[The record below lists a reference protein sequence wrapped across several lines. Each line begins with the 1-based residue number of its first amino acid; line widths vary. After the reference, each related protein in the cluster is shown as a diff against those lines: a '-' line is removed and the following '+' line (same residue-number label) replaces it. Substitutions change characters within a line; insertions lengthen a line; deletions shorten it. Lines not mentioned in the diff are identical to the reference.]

1 MDNEEIRELL
11 KELKETSDESSSVKS
26 KVVKIHF
33 DTRKEAEAREKARQ
47 KAKEEEE
54 RQRLLKEEEEKKR
67 QEELARE
74 AEEKAQEI
82 VEKAKA
88 QASSVFSPD
97 LGSDMDKLE
106 EDAPADEEP
115 SEDDDLDLN
124 WNPASMAGAG
134 IYSAGSGDGHQDR
147 ESEEKESGEDPEEPD
162 EDEQPESLKDRL
174 LGKVKSG
181 VSGFM
186 LKLARQD
193 EEREAEESGRDE
205 EAPEDTDESLSDAD
219 LPDDDLLDVE
229 VPGDTFS
236 GPSASAHASGG
247 FSSDAGP
254 KMREIKVPQPEEE
267 EAGKE
272 TGRDE
277 LKDWKKQPEDWKKR
291 MEEPPRFNLRHVKIP
306 EKPVIKWNRKKAE
319 ADAPA
324 ETDTVTKTEGP
335 AEEAAAELAAASA
348 EKKAE
353 ETAAA
358 SASAQQTAEITAAAT
373 SGAAAAAETGKP
385 DLSKDDF
392 ESDAADFRTPG
403 SEKDFPSA
411 AGKQEGKKT
420 EKPERKLSDFLN
432 LAKRPRK
439 HLTPED
445 RRAQQEEEQESLQ
458 KELAQMRQDFGKQ
471 ERKEAESASEEAK
484 VSSAPQSIEVVNLN
498 ENANHKQVEVI
509 RLDKEKTGPLPDLA
523 GKTGG
528 RKRAGSA
535 GDSLKTLKGAG
546 SALGGFLKKLVSSA
560 KSGPEESQ
568 PSVSEILQQEDTEA
582 GRQERESGP
591 AAGKKKKLI
600 TYGLILAGIV
610 LIVLLIIWAMGTGI
624 GGSSSSTGS
633 GVTADEGLNVRIKQQ
648 PMEYVKEGDV
658 TLTIRVPNTIQSIT
672 ADDQAV
678 KFEGDKKTEIT
689 VHATGSKIKLMVV
702 STDKVRSATV
712 KLSYIDSEAPV
723 VSAGTNGNMVTL
735 SAKDDASGVAGIYY
749 GTTGPLSDVPLY
761 QAYKEPFAEEEGVV
775 YSWYAVDRA
784 GNMSVP
790 KAGRFTEAK
799 SMTFEKESYTVYPNS
814 NVTLGVSVEPEG
826 GFLNN
831 LTYQSS
837 DESVV
842 KIEHGNV
849 LVPVEEGEAT
859 VTASADGLDPA
870 TAKVVVSNA
879 KTVTI
884 SVAGDCTL
892 GTDPKL
898 APDNSFVAY
907 QNVYGN
913 HYFMQNVKSILSE
926 DDATFANFEGTLT
939 TSDQAANKKFTFKGD
954 ASCTE
959 ILEDGSI
966 NVVTLANN
974 HTEDYGDQGLADTE
988 ENLEEA
994 GIDWCSGDQIAYED
1008 LNGVKTAFI
1017 GIYAVENG
1025 LDSLD
1030 QVKST
1035 VAEAEDE
1042 GAQLI
1047 IVYFHWNSELVPDPN
1062 QDMVTLGHAA
1072 VDAGADL
1079 VVGSHSHLVSGIE
1092 KYEGRYIVY
1101 GLGNFCFGGNLYPSD
1116 YDSMIFR
1123 QTFTVGGDGV
1133 KDDDQIE
1140 IIPVRISSMEGANNY
1155 QPTPVSGDAAA
1166 QIMQK
1171 IDERSAQFG
1180 STWDD
1185 YMVDGT
1191 EQGTGDSAA

>member
-134 IYSAGSGDGHQDR
+134 IYSAGSGDGQQDR

-193 EEREAEESGRDE
+193 EEREAEESGRHE

-219 LPDDDLLDVE
+219 LPDNDLPDEEL
-229 VPGDTFS
+229 PGDTFS
-236 GPSASAHASGG
+236 GPSASAHVSGG
-247 FSSDAGP
+247 FSSYAGAE
-254 KMREIKVPQPEEE
+254 MQEIKVPQSEEE

-272 TGRDE
+272 TGKDE
-277 LKDWKKQPEDWKKR
+277 LKDWKKR

-335 AEEAAAELAAASA
+335 AEEAAA
-348 EKKAE
+348 
-353 ETAAA
+353 
-358 SASAQQTAEITAAAT
+358 
-373 SGAAAAAETGKP
+373 AAETGKP

-403 SEKDFPSA
+403 SEKDFSSA
-411 AGKQEGKKT
+411 AGKEEGKKT

-432 LAKRPRK
+432 MAKSSRK

-445 RRAQQEEEQESLQ
+445 LRAQQEEEQESLQ

-471 ERKEAESASEEAK
+471 ERKEAFPASEDAK

-509 RLDKEKTGPLPDLA
+509 RLDKEKTGPLPDLT

-546 SALGGFLKKLVSSA
+546 SALGGFLKKLASST
-560 KSGPEESQ
+560 KSGPKEGQ
-568 PSVSEILQQEDTEA
+568 PSVSEILQQEDKEA
-582 GRQERESGP
+582 GRQEPESGP
-591 AAGKKKKLI
+591 AAEKKKKLI

-610 LIVLLIIWAMGTGI
+610 LIALLIIWALGTGI

-648 PMEYVKEGDV
+648 PMEYAKEGDV

-723 VSAGTNGNMVTL
+723 VSARTNGNMVTL

-790 KAGRFTEAK
+790 KTGRFTEAK
-799 SMTFEKESYTVYPNS
+799 AMTFEKESYTVYPDS

-831 LTYQSS
+831 LAFQSS

-849 LVPVEEGEAT
+849 LVPVEEGETT

-884 SVAGDCTL
+884 SAVGDCTL

-898 APDNSFVAY
+898 DPDNSFVAY

-974 HTEDYGDQGLADTE
+974 HTEDYGDQGLADTK

-1035 VAEAEDE
+1035 VAEAEDG

-1101 GLGNFCFGGNLYPSD
+1101 GLSNFCFGGNLYPSD

-1123 QTFTVGGDGV
+1123 QTFIVGGDGV

-1180 STWDD
+1180 SAWDD

-1191 EQGTGDSAA
+1191 EQGADDSAA